1 MSQNQ
6 TMSRALLLT
15 SLFVL
20 AISGCQPGHEE
31 IRILRRPKTISSAV
45 SLSPSTS
52 EIIASMSFGI
62 KLVGRTA
69 SCNFPP
75 SVGGKDSKIPIV
87 AQVKPDYEK
96 IKSLSPDLVIVDGDL
111 YNDQDKAQIKALG
124 IDVFEFKSKT
134 VADFAREIQAYGSLV
149 AAESEAS
156 TYADKVLDEVK
167 ASQGDPLNPKPKVA
181 IIMPGKSGEHY
192 IAGTKGFS
200 ADCVRSAGGE
210 IVGPESDRYVPIDA
224 EALIKLNPDMIITAG
239 GPDVLIND
247 PRLKNLSAVTS
258 LKVRGISSD
267 LVTRRGFRVDR
278 FIRMSHQALQNMAAG
293 AK

>member
-1 MSQNQ
+1 M
-6 TMSRALLLT
+6 
-15 SLFVL
+15 
-20 AISGCQPGHEE
+20 
-31 IRILRRPKTISSAV
+31 
-45 SLSPSTS
+45 SPSTS

-96 IKSLSPDLVIVDGDL
+96 IKSLSPDIVIVDGDL
-111 YNDQDKAQIKALG
+111 YNDQDMAQIKALG

-149 AAESEAS
+149 AAESDAS

-167 ASQGDPLNPKPKVA
+167 ASQGDPINPKPRVA
-181 IIMPGKSGEHY
+181 VIMAGKSGEHY
-192 IAGTKGFS
+192 IAGIKGFS
-200 ADCVRSAGGE
+200 ADCVRSAGGDV
-210 IVGPESDRYVPIDA
+210 VGPESDRFVPIDA
-224 EALIKLNPDMIITAG
+224 EALIKLNPDMIITSG
-239 GPDVLIND
+239 SPDVLIND
-247 PRLKNLSAVTS
+247 PRLKNLSAIAN
-258 LKVRGISSD
+258 LKVRGIESD